1 MEPVTMSLVA
11 LLLMKAQEEQRRERE
26 EREKQERAEREKRLQ
41 EGRKL
46 GIPNRPVCREKCP
59 RGKDLVF
66 VDGKPVC
73 YYDGAPCPPMAIRER
88 ILIERPTL
96 IRR

>member
-1 MEPVTMSLVA
+1 MEPATRA
-11 LLLMKAQEEQRRERE
+11 LIAFLWAKAQEKQRRERE

-46 GIPNRPVCREKCP
+46 GIPNRPVCHEKCP

-66 VDGKPVC
+66 VGGKPVC
-73 YYDGAPCPPMAIRER
+73 YYDGAPCPPTAIRER